1 MQFHFL
7 QSLANDAN
15 VICFKQSRNC
25 LGRGVDSRNPD
36 GWIAAVPDAQWVPH
50 AAPNSP
56 VPQETTLTSSC
67 VSGQGNMTNIQALIE
82 HIAQLSI
89 ALTASVIHSKCRG
102 QRAALFPWQR
112 GYCLHFLVWLNPWA
126 SHVEL
131 TSSVPHYSKT
141 TVPYL
146 GSLVMFG
153 WMCYGSLPWPSTPLW
168 MLFYAPWIFIIPWSS
183 FGPYPSITAF
193 FNHSISTEIVY
204 MIFLSDWNTLTV
216 QSRDVA
222 LCLVS

>member
-1 MQFHFL
+1 MGFFSLFLVWADCWEAEASTQSIHHHVNLPPKTENARNSLTPKRSLFFYFSLCCFFPLRSVQFHFL

-82 HIAQLSI
+82 HKYCPHCLSDS
-89 ALTASVIHSKCRG
+89 LKMQRSK
-102 QRAALFPWQR
+102 
-112 GYCLHFLVWLNPWA
+112 
-126 SHVEL
+126 
-131 TSSVPHYSKT
+131 SS
-141 TVPYL
+141 
-146 GSLVMFG
+146 
-153 WMCYGSLPWPSTPLW
+153 SLPLAKRI
-168 MLFYAPWIFIIPWSS
+168 LF
-183 FGPYPSITAF
+183 AF
-193 FNHSISTEIVY
+193 PCLTES
-204 MIFLSDWNTLTV
+204 MG
-216 QSRDVA
+216 
-222 LCLVS
+222 